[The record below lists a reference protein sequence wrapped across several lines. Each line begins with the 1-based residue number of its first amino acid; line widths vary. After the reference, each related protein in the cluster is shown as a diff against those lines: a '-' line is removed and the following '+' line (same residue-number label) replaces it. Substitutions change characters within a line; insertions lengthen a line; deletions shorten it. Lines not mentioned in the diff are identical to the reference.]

1 MRGPPPPAARCTSRG
16 AAACSRPPRT
26 GRRWASPSARPSA
39 AAIHAFREGDY
50 EDAARGYDAAGQP
63 EMAVTSRVLAA
74 QVKMDYEAAERA
86 VEESGLPD
94 MRKALIGD
102 REIWLAQGREMAAAR
117 ARDEAREARK
127 QQRSTAALTSR
138 DSRPDP
144 DDRASAGSEAR
155 QAADPAELATAIV
168 DAVTRYPGL
177 TCERIAEVVQSPTAL
192 VKPHLAALTASGRL
206 RKVGRAREA
215 TRVPP
220 RLDQATCGSA

>member
-1 MRGPPPPAARCTSRG
+1 MLKAAENWEALGEPKR
-16 AAACSRPPRT
+16 AAECR
-26 GRRWASPSARPSA
+26 
-39 AAIHAFREGDY
+39 AIHAFRTGDY

-63 EMAVTSRVLAA
+63 EMAVTSRVFAA

-102 REIWLAQGREMAAAR
+102 RGIWLAQAREMAAAR

-127 QQRSTAALTSR
+127 QKRSTRLSRAATV
-138 DSRPDP
+138 PHP
-144 DDRASAGSEAR
+144 DDRASAGSAAR
-155 QAADPAELATAIV
+155 QAPDSAELATAIV

-177 TCERIAEVVQSPTAL
+177 TCERIAEVIQSPTDP

-206 RKVGRAREA
+206 RKVGHARG
-215 TRVPP
+215 TRYH
-220 RLDQATCGSA
+220 LA